1 MLEGQVQNLYLKLAR
16 DCYAPGAPFSQSLL
30 HEESLRLLKFSIR
43 DFTQCLQT
51 AVGWRE
57 LQQYTD
63 TPEYSS
69 LEGLLLML
77 VLMLVNGLDNH
88 YISDFRFP
96 EVFVMGSIGMLVVS
110 AGLSFGTNGG
120 YKRALIAVTLAQLVG
135 DGLFLLSFKAN
146 FSTLQVISEVL
157 MRAVDARIIVIRY
170 IADTVNTRRQ
180 THWIALCMCCEA
192 VGVAFSFMLR
202 LYAGLL
208 QGVLWLAMLALVVC
222 SFEDVKRGV
231 SPPAKHQGRSMRA
244 TYLCVWIL
252 FLSNSLAEAFF
263 PLRLFHEITS
273 ATWLLFLAISA
284 LLLLFSYVTMYV
296 KNRICVL
303 AAFAIGTVSLALESA
318 GLGGYPQWVVLLA
331 MHLTN
336 TISITFLVKKLPLRW
351 AEGFWNSGWLAV
363 LMVQLGEIAMYLVD
377 IALGTKNAE
386 SREFVWATTGLGLMT
401 CVIIVATWKTL
412 DFQLAKAKSF

>member
-1 MLEGQVQNLYLKLAR
+1 MQNLYLKLAR
-16 DCYAPGAPFSQSLL
+16 DCYAPGAPLSQSLL

-69 LEGLLLML
+69 LSGLLLML
-77 VLMLVNGLDNH
+77 AFMLINGLDNH
-88 YISDFRFP
+88 YMSDSVFP
-96 EVFVMGSIGMLVVS
+96 EVFVVGGVGMIVVS
-110 AGLSFGTNGG
+110 AGLSMATNKS
-120 YKRALIAVTLAQLVG
+120 YKGALVAVTVA
-135 DGLFLLSFKAN
+135 
-146 FSTLQVISEVL
+146 QVIGESLFIIGGKAHLPTVQFLSEVL
-157 MRAVDARIIVIRY
+157 MRAVDVRIIVIRY

-180 THWIALCMCCEA
+180 THWIALCMCVEA
-192 VGVAFSFMLR
+192 LGVAFSFMLR
-202 LYAGLL
+202 MYAGWI
-208 QGVLWLAMLALVVC
+208 QGVLWLAMLLLVLC

-244 TYLCVWIL
+244 TCVVIWIL

-263 PLRLFHEITS
+263 PLRLVREIT
-273 ATWLLFLAISA
+273 ADTWLLFLAISG

-303 AAFAIGTVSLALESA
+303 VAFVLGTGSLVLQSA
-318 GLGGYPQWVVLLA
+318 GLPGYPQWVVLLA

-336 TISITFLVKKLPLRW
+336 TISITFLVKKLPLKQT
-351 AEGFWNSGWLAV
+351 EGFWNSGWLAV
-363 LMVQLGEIAMYLVD
+363 LLVQLGELAMYPIDLS
-377 IALGTKNAE
+377 LGSKDTYSQE
-386 SREFVWATTGLGLMT
+386 IVWTATGLSLFT
-401 CVIIVATWKTL
+401 SVVIVAAWKTL
-412 DFQLAKAKSF
+412 DFQLKAKSF